1 MNVLITGVT
10 GFVGRNL
17 SNYLTSYN
25 YTIQDFNKETL
36 STYDN
41 EIVIHLAGK
50 AHDTKNSTLQEE
62 YYLINT
68 ELTIN
73 VFDNFLKSKSK
84 VFIFLSSVKS
94 IADSSYEEL
103 NEDFKPNPITDYGKS
118 KLLAEEYILG
128 QKLPHGKRV
137 YILRPCMI
145 HGPGNKG
152 NLNLL
157 FKIIK
162 KGIPWPLGAFN
173 NYRSFCSIENLCF
186 VIKEII
192 DREDFPTGTY
202 NIADNDPI
210 STNELIRIIAFSVN
224 KKLLILKIPK
234 FIIVTLS
241 KIGDFFNLSF
251 NSERLSK
258 LTENYLVSNKKI
270 LKALKKNLPVSS
282 KEGLIFTI
290 QSMNH

>member
-1 MNVLITGVT
+1 MSTKE
-10 GFVGRNL
+10 
-17 SNYLTSYN
+17 LTPRMDESEEEQEV
-25 YTIQDFNKETL
+25 ILESKESPL
-36 STYDN
+36 Q
-41 EIVIHLAGK
+41 LKRLLKAGK
-50 AHDTKNSTLQEE
+50 ERGYIT
-62 YYLINT
+62 
-68 ELTIN
+68 
-73 VFDNFLKSKSK
+73 
-84 VFIFLSSVKS
+84 
-94 IADSSYEEL
+94 YEEL

>member
-224 KKLLILKIPK
+224 KKQLILKIPK